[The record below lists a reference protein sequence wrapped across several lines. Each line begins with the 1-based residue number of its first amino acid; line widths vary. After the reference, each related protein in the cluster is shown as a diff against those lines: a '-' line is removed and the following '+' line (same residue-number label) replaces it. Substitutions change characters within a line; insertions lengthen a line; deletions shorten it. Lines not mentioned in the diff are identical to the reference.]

1 LRNGDHVSIITRLA
15 RDEHIKEIGMR
26 AKVLLL
32 LVTAGLIG
40 VIIVLAGCGG
50 LSEDTAAAVNGKV
63 ITKEDVT
70 ARINQL
76 RKVYGAMVPEESEG
90 DIYDNFRKETTDQ
103 LVREALEQQQAE
115 QKNITVT
122 QAEIDQRMQEVA
134 DESFLGDVNRMKQD
148 YASKGLSGED
158 MAGDVRRAILHEK
171 LMANIQEGISVS
183 DEDALAYYERNRLQY
198 DQPERRQVRQIVTD
212 KESAA
217 LEASNRARSG
227 ESFVTLVDELS
238 TDSGSQQKKGALGLV
253 TKGQLASELDAAIW
267 KMSVGQ
273 VTDPIKVGEQW
284 YVLSLENIIPA
295 SLQTFDQ
302 ARDEIKV
309 IYANQIF
316 AERWRKF
323 VQDVYDTGDIEFNP
337 DYDPGNKVD
346 LGGVSTETTPA
357 Y

>member
-1 LRNGDHVSIITRLA
+1 
-15 RDEHIKEIGMR
+15 MR
-26 AKVLLL
+26 ARVVVVL
-32 LVTAGLIG
+32 LVTVGLMG
-40 VIIVLAGCGG
+40 MTGLLMGCGG
-50 LSEDTAAAVNGKV
+50 LPDDTAATVNGTEIKK
-63 ITKEDVT
+63 TDVD

-90 DIYDNFRKETTDQ
+90 DVFYNFRRETTDQ
-103 LVREALEQQQAE
+103 LVREALEQQE
-115 QKNITVT
+115 TENRNITVT

-134 DESFLGDVNRMKQD
+134 DESFLGDVDRMKQD
-148 YASKGLSGED
+148 YAAKGLSPED

-171 LMANIQEGISVS
+171 LMASMQEGIEVT

-217 LEASNRARSG
+217 IEAVKRAKAG

-238 TDSGSQQKKGALGLV
+238 TDANAQQKKGALGLV
-253 TKGQLASELDAAIW
+253 TRGQLAPELDAAVW
-267 KMSVGQ
+267 NMGFGQ
-273 VTDPIKVGEQW
+273 VSDPIKVGEQW

-302 ARDEIKV
+302 AREEIKV

-316 AERWRKF
+316 AERWREF
-323 VQDVYDTGDIEFNP
+323 VEDVYNNGNIRFSP
-337 DYDPGNKVD
+337 DFDPAGKVD
-346 LGGVSTETTPA
+346 LGGAETGTTPA
-357 Y
+357 N